1 MSDSNFN
8 FTENDGKNETNKG
21 KYKRQRNLRQYKDL
35 SDEQFEEVIAKK
47 SMGLETS
54 KLFEDRIA
62 KKWAEF
68 DQDYD
73 LSDLKINDR
82 DTLRALI
89 QTQITLEDYEQHL
102 FKIRTEGISE
112 QQLFAIEKFQK
123 AMSDLRTDISKM
135 QNDLNI
141 TRKVRK
147 SDQDVSVLAYIE
159 SLRKKAKEFAEAKMQ
174 YIFCP
179 RCNMLLATVWT
190 LFPQNDKN
198 KLVLF
203 CERDLGDGQK
213 CGEKVIVSTTELLK
227 NRGTNKPEI
236 TPESM
241 R

>member
-1 MSDSNFN
+1 MSDSNFD
-8 FTENDGKNETNKG
+8 FSENEEKIKAKRGKIS
-21 KYKRQRNLRQYKDL
+21 RQRNLRQYKDL
-35 SDEQFEEVIAKK
+35 SDEQFEEVMTKK
-47 SMGLETS
+47 ALGLEPS
-54 KLFEDRIA
+54 KAFEDRII
-62 KKWAEF
+62 KKWSEF
-68 DQDYD
+68 EEDYD

-102 FKIRTEGISE
+102 FKLRTEGISE
-112 QQLFAIEKFQK
+112 QQLFSIEKFQK
-123 AMSDLRTDISKM
+123 AMSDLRADISKM

-179 RCNMLLATVWT
+179 RCNLLLGTVWT
-190 LFPQNDKN
+190 LFPHNDKN
-198 KLVLF
+198 KIALI
-203 CERDLGDGQK
+203 CERDLGDGNK
-213 CGEKVIVSTTELLK
+213 CGEKVIVSTSELLA
-227 NRGTNKPEI
+227 NRGTNKPDI

>member
-1 MSDSNFN
+1 MSDSNFD
-8 FTENDGKNETNKG
+8 FTKNDGKKR
-21 KYKRQRNLRQYKDL
+21 RQRNLRQYKDL

-47 SMGLETS
+47 ALGIEPSVE
-54 KLFEDRIA
+54 FEKRIS

-68 DQDYD
+68 EEDYD

-89 QTQITLEDYEQHL
+89 QTQISLEDCEQL
-102 FKIRTEGISE
+102 YFKIRSEGLSE
-112 QQLFAIEKFQK
+112 NQLFSTEKLSK
-123 AMSDLRTDISKM
+123 TMSDLRADISKM
-135 QNDLNI
+135 NNDLNI

-159 SLRKKAKEFAEAKMQ
+159 SLRKKAKEFAESKYQ

-179 RCNMLLATVWT
+179 KCNMLLASVWT
-190 LFPQNDKN
+190 LYPHNDRN
-198 KLVLF
+198 KIALI

-213 CGEKVIVSTTELLK
+213 CGEKVIVSTAELLK
-227 NRGTNKPEI
+227 NRGTNKLEI

>member
-1 MSDSNFN
+1 MSDSNFD
-8 FTENDGKNETNKG
+8 FLENDKKIKAAKG
-21 KYKRQRNLRQYKDL
+21 KIERQRNLKQYKDL
-35 SDEQFEEVIAKK
+35 SDDEFEQVMTKKALGIEPSKEFER
-47 SMGLETS
+47 
-54 KLFEDRIA
+54 RISE
-62 KKWAEF
+62 KWAEF
-68 DQDYD
+68 NEDYD

-102 FKIRTEGISE
+102 FKMRAEGFSE
-112 QQLFAIEKFQK
+112 NQLFSVEKFQK

-159 SLRKKAKEFAEAKMQ
+159 SLRKKAKEYAESKMQ

-179 RCNMLLATVWT
+179 KCNMLLATIWT
-190 LFPQNDKN
+190 LFPQNDRN
-198 KLVLF
+198 KIALV
-203 CERDLGDGQK
+203 CERDMGDGTK
-213 CGEKVIVSTTELLK
+213 CGEKVIVSTSELLK

-241 R
+241 L